1 MFTDLIN
8 ETMNPK
14 SLLRAKCDNCSTNS
28 DVNIRENSVLLR
40 APAILTIQLLRF
52 EFVSPTICQKN
63 LCPMLC
69 HSQISLPTGDGKSST
84 YQHRSTVSHVGRNST
99 SGHYVAYK
107 KFQGRFFRL
116 SDDKC
121 TEMNEA
127 DFSSA
132 ALNNGPN
139 NETPYILIYDR
150 IA

>member
-1 MFTDLIN
+1 
-8 ETMNPK
+8 MNPK
-14 SLLRAKCDNCSTNS
+14 NLLRAKCSHCSKDA
-28 DVNIRENSVLLR
+28 DVDIRENCILLR

-52 EFVSPTICQKN
+52 EFVSSSICKKN
-63 LCPMLC
+63 LCPMPC
-69 HSQISLPTGDGKSST
+69 HSQIILPTGDGKHFI

-132 ALNNGPN
+132 SLSDGPN
-139 NETPYILIYDR
+139 HETPYILIYDR